1 MFITYMRRYI
11 RILRPA
17 CRDFLDTIPERI
29 EHIGLDL
36 SR

>member
-1 MFITYMRRYI
+1 MLFTHVRRYI

-17 CRDFLDTIPERI
+17 CRGVLETIPERI